1 MSAVLELEINSI
13 YVPWDLFPR
22 VVTGVVEDKVKEYAD
37 MIESGVEFDPILVW
51 DKGNGEYW
59 VIDGVHRL
67 EAHKRVGRST
77 IKAELVSCK
86 DEIDCQIKAIQAN
99 LKHGLSIKKEE
110 KISLVQKFYY
120 HRGISVE
127 ELSKIFGVSE
137 RTIYRWVEDIMRQKK
152 EDLKEQA
159 LQLRAQGLTQ
169 EKIAKMLGVDRTTVT
184 KWEKESFEEKLKEN
198 QKDDYEKLE
207 KSLTVKENNQNQLN
221 VGCEILTNVK
231 ISHFENDSQN
241 VGESAI
247 DIEKPEVA
255 FEVEEPEVVQEVKQ
269 EKEEEGKIEDWPFPV
284 HPKTLLPQWID
295 RFRNDKEFRVKYMVE
310 CDMLS
315 YKHGLPIKYKDWV
328 VEHEKEDYE
337 AWWKKTWLKYYEH
350 RYEDPSKFPPVPPV
364 PKSEK
369 ELARERENQINVWVE
384 SEEFENLVTEI
395 FNKIVEIARYK
406 GKDYAQKVID
416 ELERRWE
423 EWLHQNWE
431 LVKRR

>member
-1 MSAVLELEINSI
+1 MSTVLELEINSI

-51 DKGNGEYW
+51 DKGGEYW

-77 IKAELVSCK
+77 IKAELISCK

-127 ELSKIFGVSE
+127 ELSKIFGISE
-137 RTIYRWVEDIMRQKK
+137 KTIYRWIGDIIRQKK

-159 LQLRAQGLTQ
+159 LQLRTQGLTQ
-169 EKIAKMLGVDRTTVT
+169 EAVAKMLGVDQATISR
-184 KWEKESFEEKLKEN
+184 WEKERLEEEIEKK
-198 QKDDYEKLE
+198 QKDDHEKNMDYAIFSNE
-207 KSLTVKENNQNQLN
+207 K
-221 VGCEILTNVK
+221 IAY
-231 ISHFENDSQN
+231 FENGSQN
-241 VGESAI
+241 AEEDLI

-255 FEVEEPEVVQEVKQ
+255 FEAEKPEVVQEVKQ
-269 EKEEEGKIEDWPFPV
+269 EKKEEKIEDWPFPV
-284 HPKTLLPQWID
+284 HPKTLLPEWID
-295 RFRNDKEFRVKYMVE
+295 RFRNDKNFRVKYMIE
-310 CDMLS
+310 QDMFAYMS
-315 YKHGLPIKYKDWV
+315 GFSVKYKDWI
-328 VEHEKEDYE
+328 VEHEKEDYDTLWRE
-337 AWWKKTWLKYYEH
+337 CWLRYYKH
-350 RYEDPSKFPPVPPV
+350 RYRDPAKFPPIPPV
-364 PKSEK
+364 PKTEK
-369 ELARERENQINVWVE
+369 ELAREKENQINAWVE
-384 SEEFENLVTEI
+384 SEEFKSLIEEI

-406 GKDYAQKVID
+406 GNDFAQRVID

-423 EWLHQNWE
+423 EWLYQNWG
-431 LVKRR
+431 LVKKR

>member
-1 MSAVLELEINSI
+1 MSAVLELEISSI

-51 DKGNGEYW
+51 DRGNGEYW

-67 EAHKRVGRST
+67 EAHKRAGKST
-77 IKAELVSCK
+77 IKAELIFCK

-137 RTIYRWVEDIMRQKK
+137 TTIYRWIGDIIRQKK
-152 EDLKEQA
+152 EELKEQA
-159 LQLRAQGLTQ
+159 SQLRAQGLTQ
-169 EKIAKMLGVDRTTVT
+169 EAIAKILSVDQATISR
-184 KWEKESFEEKLKEN
+184 WEKESLEEEIEKK
-198 QKDDYEKLE
+198 QKDDHEKNMNYAFFSFE
-207 KSLTVKENNQNQLN
+207 KNAY
-221 VGCEILTNVK
+221 
-231 ISHFENDSQN
+231 FENDSQN
-241 VGESAI
+241 VEEGSI

-255 FEVEEPEVVQEVKQ
+255 FEAEKPEVVQEVKQ
-269 EKEEEGKIEDWPFPV
+269 EKREEGKIEDWPFPV
-284 HPKTLLPQWID
+284 HPKTLLPEWID

-310 CDMLS
+310 CDVLS
-315 YKHGLPIKYKDWV
+315 YMHGSPIKYKDWV

-337 AWWKKTWLKYYEH
+337 AWWKKTWLKYYKH
-350 RYEDPSKFPPVPPV
+350 RYKDPAKFPPIPPV

-369 ELARERENQINVWVE
+369 ELARERENQINAWVE
-384 SEEFENLVTEI
+384 SEEFKNLVTEI
-395 FNKIVEIARYK
+395 FNKIVELARYK